1 MVDGQL
7 SKKLKIS
14 IGDIGISVTA
24 NNRFKIDNNYS
35 LFLSRGRSEVILRGH
50 YGFVPQIEL
59 GEKIFDNPIWALH
72 RSNEKFILCVHHPE
86 PRSASITKLGVFQH
100 NFESGD
106 IYLGRE
112 ASQTDSP
119 LNYPLD
125 QILMINLLSQGKGL
139 LVHSCGID
147 NSGEGLL
154 FVGSSGA
161 GKSTLARLGINKKG
175 VKVLSDDRVIV
186 RQKDGEFLIYGTPWH
201 GDAKICSPEKAP
213 LKKIL
218 FLKHAENNI
227 IKKIGPVDAASR
239 LIVCSFPTFWDKKG
253 MEFVLKF
260 CTKLVQKVTCCE
272 MGFVPDESVLNLV
285 L

>member
-1 MVDGQL
+1 MVNGRL
-7 SKKLKIS
+7 SKQLKIS

-24 NNRFKIDNNYS
+24 NNRFKIDNDYS
-35 LFLSRGRSEVILRGH
+35 LFLSRSHPEVILRAH
-50 YGFVPQIEL
+50 YGFIPQIEL
-59 GEKIFDNPIWALH
+59 AEKIFDNQIWALH
-72 RSNEKFILCVHHPE
+72 RSNEKFILCVHRPE
-86 PRSASITKLGVFQH
+86 PRSASITKLGVFQP

-119 LNYPLD
+119 FSYPLD

-154 FVGSSGA
+154 FAGSSGA

-186 RQKDGEFLIYGTPWH
+186 RQKDGKFWMYGTPWP
-201 GDAKICSPEKAP
+201 GDAKVCSPEKAP
-213 LKKIL
+213 LEKIL
-218 FLKHAENNI
+218 FLKHAEKNI
-227 IKKIGPVDAASR
+227 IKRIGPVDAASR
-239 LIVCSFPTFWDKKG
+239 LIVCSFLTYWDKKG
-253 MEFVLKF
+253 MEFALKF
-260 CTKLVQKVTCCE
+260 CTDLVQKVPCYE
-272 MGFVPDESVLNLV
+272 IGFVPDESVLNLV